1 MYKSKCTICTIE
13 WKVWVL
19 IAHAHDNVLKDV
31 LIILPKASSEIA
43 AFLTKHFLSVQYSI
57 SKGLFARVWMK
68 NDRCKSL

>member
-1 MYKSKCTICTIE
+1 MYNRMKSLGSHCTCT
-13 WKVWVL
+13 
-19 IAHAHDNVLKDV
+19 DNVFKDV